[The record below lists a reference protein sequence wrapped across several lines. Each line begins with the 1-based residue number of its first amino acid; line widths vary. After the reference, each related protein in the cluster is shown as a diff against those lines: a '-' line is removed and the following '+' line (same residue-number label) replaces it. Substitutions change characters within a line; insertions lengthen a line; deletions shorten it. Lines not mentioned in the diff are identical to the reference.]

1 MKVIPRSY
9 LRKTASPHYYH
20 GRSVAKLAIQNL
32 LQLISFFKTPRPK
45 RGQLDATRVLKNS
58 KMGKVALV
66 LGSGPSLNN
75 LNTDVLSDYV
85 DDVFVINSF
94 NQLKV
99 ATKIKPDFYGLSD
112 PAHFGSLS
120 NEQASELSELLNYV
134 RGSGATLV
142 LPHTAF
148 LAKVFIDFKCVFF
161 DDREKTFLNTNI
173 SPMKPRSYGSTT
185 IYKMLA
191 MATFM
196 GYDEIF
202 ILGFDNTNF
211 LNYRGR
217 PDNLMQDV
225 GGATAT
231 RKVETKSTFIYDYE
245 KEFTSGMAGRMQSY
259 AHLFGDLHKFK
270 KFKVSNLDPNSLTDA
285 FPKVGNHPL
294 FTVKASS

>member
-1 MKVIPRSY
+1 VIPREH
-9 LRKTASPHYYH
+9 LRKIASPHYYH
-20 GRSVAKLAIQNL
+20 GRSVTKLVLHNS
-32 LQLISFFKTPRPK
+32 LQLISFYKTPGPK
-45 RGQLDATRVLKNS
+45 RKHLKETRVLKNS
-58 KMGKVALV
+58 KKGKVALI

-75 LNTDVLSDYV
+75 LNTNILGDYI

-94 NQLKV
+94 NQLEV
-99 ATKIKPDFYGLSD
+99 ATKIKPAFYGLSD

-120 NEQASELSELLNYV
+120 GEQAMELNAILDYIKDCE
-134 RGSGATLV
+134 ATLV

-148 LAKVFIDFKCVFF
+148 FAKVFASFNRVFF
-161 DDREKTFLNTNI
+161 DDREKTFLNRNI
-173 SPMKPRSYGSTT
+173 GPLKPRSYGSTT

-196 GYDEIF
+196 GYKEIF

-225 GGATAT
+225 GGATAI
-231 RKVETKSTFIYDYE
+231 RKIEKKSSFIGEYE

-270 KFKVSNLDPNSLTDA
+270 NFKVSNLDPHSLTDA
-285 FPKVGNHPL
+285 FPKATNHPL